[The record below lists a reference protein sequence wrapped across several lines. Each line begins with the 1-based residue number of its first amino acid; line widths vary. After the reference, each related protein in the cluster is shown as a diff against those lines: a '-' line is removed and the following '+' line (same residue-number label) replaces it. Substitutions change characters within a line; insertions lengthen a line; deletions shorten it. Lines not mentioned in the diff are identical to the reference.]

1 MEWRSSHFLV
11 LSQGPEML
19 TAAARPL
26 TTAGR
31 KRYFLP
37 VWTMTMSKGWR
48 SSPKMVI
55 SVPFWA
61 VATTGRPS
69 MGLIWL
75 VPMPILVANSSDI
88 TLLHRL
94 PESIMAPHLCPLM
107 AMGR

>member
-11 LSQGPEML
+11 LGHGPEMF

-26 TTAGR
+26 TTAGL
-31 KRYFLP
+31 KRYLLP
-37 VWTMTMSKGWR
+37 VWTMIMSKGWR
-48 SSPKMVI
+48 SSPKIVI

-61 VATTGRPS
+61 VATTGLPS

-75 VPMPILVANSSDI
+75 VPMPIRVANSSDM

-94 PESIMAPHLCPLM
+94 LESFMAPHLCPLM
-107 AMGR
+107 VMGK